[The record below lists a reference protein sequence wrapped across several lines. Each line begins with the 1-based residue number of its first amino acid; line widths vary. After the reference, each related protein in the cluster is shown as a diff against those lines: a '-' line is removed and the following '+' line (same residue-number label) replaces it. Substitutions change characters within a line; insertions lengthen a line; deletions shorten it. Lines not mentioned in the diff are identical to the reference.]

1 MRFSDLPTPT
11 FRPRA
16 SDDMTASIETL
27 AEQMLA
33 LIEIVSD
40 QEKDVQAL
48 KQRCQRLEDHN
59 QAIMVS
65 FTTFFHVLAAG
76 RVAKLDE
83 IAAIVQSIVV
93 RAEKE
98 ERPQDSI
105 EFLKGLARMLEEHH
119 KDKPAEEGLKPDQLN
134 SSNDD

>member
-1 MRFSDLPTPT
+1 
-11 FRPRA
+11 
-16 SDDMTASIETL
+16 MTASIETL

-48 KQRCQRLEDHN
+48 KQRCQRLEEHD
-59 QAIMVS
+59 QAIMVA

-76 RVAKLDE
+76 RIAKLDE
-83 IAAIVQSIVV
+83 IAVILQNIVN

-98 ERPQDSI
+98 ERPQESI
-105 EFLKGLARMLEEHH
+105 EFLRRLSRMLLEHSR
-119 KDKPAEEGLKPDQLN
+119 DESPDEGLRPEQLN